1 MTRLGEISPLRH
13 NFKSLLK
20 NFKRLWLFLKVYL
33 VFGEIV
39 NLLWWIFLCFWA
51 NFIVYNGQI
60 LIKIIKPSGHIGWW
74 GHWHAETMNLLNLLI
89 FSSWPD
95 PPKKFWGQ
103 TTASGSVKFSVTNMA

>member
-33 VFGEIV
+33 VFGE
-39 NLLWWIFLCFWA
+39 
-51 NFIVYNGQI
+51 I